1 MNNTLDMTKGDPI
14 KLTIKFMIPILIGIL
29 FQQIYNFVDTMMVG
43 LGLGDAA
50 VAAVGSTAAL
60 YSVLINFAN

>member
-29 FQQIYNFVDTMMVG
+29 FQQIYNFVDTMMEMRQ
-43 LGLGDAA
+43 LLQ
-50 VAAVGSTAAL
+50 
-60 YSVLINFAN
+60 